1 MLKKI
6 YLLIGL
12 LVATTSHAQ
21 LNTFSEG
28 DVISAEQ
35 MNENFESLVNSNL
48 LRSTSVSCDDG
59 ETINGA
65 IEIGYNDITVS
76 GTCSENLLFSV
87 WRDSSVDDRTPSGKL
102 APRYLR
108 LSGAD
113 TNAKIM
119 DASSN
124 ADSVISVS
132 GGTTLVLE
140 GIIIS
145 GGQWGVSAARNSNL
159 LMTGGVTVEGFTE
172 RGIQVFDSSYL
183 GVDEGGVTI
192 QGGSSAN
199 YGIYLE
205 MGANAWVHTT
215 NISNI
220 KIGVNLFGGSFLYLH
235 DFSIN
240 ASNSGIRF
248 SKSTVR
254 QYGDGVGLI
263 QGTSES
269 AVDVSVGIFETSSE
283 ATFEISNLQG
293 GRIFDFFQSK
303 GTVNNLK
310 VNDFDLTGSGESAI
324 SIGMGSAVSLRS
336 IEISGSCDDNFVSVH
351 RGSYADIRGS
361 TIVANSTGRGINVI
375 GGSRLD
381 VRDSTISGTAIDGD
395 LVNIGSGSSAEI
407 RDSTISGTATEGG
420 LVSING
426 NSGIEIRDSTL
437 TVNGGNR
444 GLNISESSHL
454 TFRNSL
460 ISGSAADQLV
470 NISHGSSAGIRD
482 SSITVSS
489 APKGLVVWEN
499 SHLYARNLTISG
511 TTENYLIGIETGA
524 NAQFGNS
531 DVSLTSSNVGLYIAD
546 GAKLNLSNS
555 KLSGS
560 APNDLVR
567 ITRASSVMIE
577 SDSSINQT
585 SAGSNDI
592 SVSYLS
598 LLTVDSVESPI
609 KSVNCYNKGYVSA
622 DEGSVTDLAT
632 SCTE

>member
-12 LVATTSHAQ
+12 LVATISHAQ

-35 MNENFESLVNSNL
+35 MNENFQALINSNVI
-48 LRSTSVSCDDG
+48 RATTVNCDDG

-124 ADSVISVS
+124 YDSVISVS

-220 KIGVNLFGGSFLYLH
+220 KTGVNLFGGSFLYLH

-269 AVDVSVGIFETSSE
+269 AVQVGTGIFETSNE
-283 ATFEISNLQG
+283 ATLTISNLNG
-293 GRIFDFFQSK
+293 GKGINLWQSQADI
-303 GTVNNLK
+303 NNLK
-310 VNDFDLTGSGESAI
+310 MLDFNNKGSGDNPAI
-324 SIGMGSAVSLRS
+324 KFFGSNVGLGN
-336 IEISGSCDDNFVSVH
+336 IEISGSTDGGLLNCDKSILN
-351 RGSYADIRGS
+351 IE
-361 TIVANSTGRGINVI
+361 NLN
-375 GGSRLD
+375 
-381 VRDSTISGTAIDGD
+381 ISGNSDDA
-395 LVNIGSGSSAEI
+395 LVGFFGCKIWMANTVITGEANTLLDIGSSEI
-407 RDSTISGTATEGG
+407 KIKNTSVTGKSYDSH
-420 LVSING
+420 LVYIGG
-426 NSGIEIRDSTL
+426 NSGVSFRENSTITASEKNGIFLSGLSSLDFRDSTL
-437 TVNGGNR
+437 SAKAST
-444 GLNISESSHL
+444 LNIQENSL
-454 TFRNSL
+454 ATIRNS
-460 ISGSAADQLV
+460 SVNAADGYGVEVVRGSGLRIYAPSTILATNDPAILARQAAWVEV
-470 NISHGSSAGIRD
+470 NDGLGTVINRTD
-482 SSITVSS
+482 S
-489 APKGLVVWEN
+489 
-499 SHLYARNLTISG
+499 
-511 TTENYLIGIETGA
+511 GA
-524 NAQFGNS
+524 
-531 DVSLTSSNVGLYIAD
+531 
-546 GAKLNLSNS
+546 
-555 KLSGS
+555 
-560 APNDLVR
+560 
-567 ITRASSVMIE
+567 
-577 SDSSINQT
+577 
-585 SAGSNDI
+585 DI
-592 SVSYLS
+592 SLNSASFMAVGEKNVIEEIECSFKSYVQADDGTVTTLS
-598 LLTVDSVESPI
+598 S
-609 KSVNCYNKGYVSA
+609 
-622 DEGSVTDLAT
+622 

>member
-1 MLKKI
+1 MKKI
-6 YLLIGL
+6 FISAITIALAGSAYAIP
-12 LVATTSHAQ
+12 
-21 LNTFSEG
+21 NTFSEG
-28 DVISAEQ
+28 DVLSAEK
-35 MNENFESLVNSNL
+35 MNENFQHLEQQFQGTQQALAKTVNCAAGEKIGDAISN
-48 LRSTSVSCDDG
+48 
-59 ETINGA
+59 
-65 IEIGYNDITVS
+65 GYTNITVS
-76 GTCSENLLFSV
+76 GTCNENLNFV
-87 WRDSSVDDRTPSGKL
+87 DWNDSPQL
-102 APRYLR
+102 APRYLK
-108 LSGAD
+108 LTGAD
-113 TNAKIM
+113 STAKIVGATGGSENTIFVGAGTTLSM
-119 DASSN
+119 EN
-124 ADSVISVS
+124 ITIS
-132 GGTTLVLE
+132 GGTY
-140 GIIIS
+140 
-145 GGQWGVSAARNSNL
+145 GVAAYRNSNL
-159 LMTGGVTVEGFTE
+159 LLSGVTIEGFTE
-172 RGIQVFDSSYL
+172 RGISIGDSSYL
-183 GVDEGGVTI
+183 GVNDGGVTI
-192 QGGSSAN
+192 SGGTDAN
-199 YGIYLE
+199 YGIYFD

-215 NISNI
+215 NISDV

-351 RGSYADIRGS
+351 RGSYADIRDS
-361 TIVANSTGRGINVI
+361 TILANSTGRGIFVI

-499 SHLYARNLTISG
+499 SHLYAQNLTISG